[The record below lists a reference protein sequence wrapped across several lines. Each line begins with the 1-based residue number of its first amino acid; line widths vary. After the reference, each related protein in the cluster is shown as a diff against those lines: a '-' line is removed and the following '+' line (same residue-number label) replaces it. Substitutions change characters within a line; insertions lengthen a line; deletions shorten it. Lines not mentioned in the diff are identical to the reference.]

1 MKSHFAVGN
10 TRKVFGIFLIA
21 TLFSGLAFMA
31 RVAFAAAPFYEG
43 KVIRIIVSTPPGGGF
58 DLHARLFSRHL
69 GKHIPGNP
77 TFIVENMPGAGSLI
91 ATNYIYNMA
100 KPDGLTIG
108 HFNGTVLFNQILG
121 QEGTNFDPQKF
132 EFIGS
137 PEKSTNLIVLSKASG
152 ITSVEKWLASKTPV
166 KFGGVASGSVTTDT
180 TPRMLKSVLG
190 FPVQLVSG
198 YKGTA
203 EIRLAVDTGEVAG
216 VCVGW
221 DIMNGPWREAMQKG
235 NVVIVMQAQQNP
247 LPQVPNIPQ
256 AISFAKTEE
265 ARQLIKA
272 GIYDILV
279 ISRPFALPPGT
290 PKDRVQLLRNAFQ
303 ATLKDK
309 EFLTEVEKTKAGFD
323 PVSGEEFS
331 KIVAGLS
338 QVSPSMVSKLKDILF
353 K

>member
-1 MKSHFAVGN
+1 MKKILSVAAIFVG
-10 TRKVFGIFLIA
+10 VLLA
-21 TLFSGLAFMA
+21 TGS
-31 RVAFAAAPFYEG
+31 AFAAAPFYEG
-43 KVIRIIVSTPPGGGF
+43 KVIRIVVSTPPGGGF
-58 DLHARLFSRHL
+58 DLHARLFSRHM
-69 GKHIPGNP
+69 GKHIPGRP
-77 TFIVENMPGAGSLI
+77 TFIVENMPGAGSLL
-91 ATNYIYNMA
+91 ATNYIFNMA

-152 ITSVEKWLASKTPV
+152 ISSVEKWLASKTPV

-203 EIRLAVDTGEVAG
+203 EIRLAVETGEVSG

-221 DIMNGPWREAMQKG
+221 DIMSGSWNEAMKKG
-235 NVVIVMQAQQNP
+235 DVTIVMQAQQNP
-247 LPQVPNIPQ
+247 LPELSHVPQ
-256 AISFAKTEE
+256 AISYAKTDE

-279 ISRPFALPPGT
+279 ISRPLALPPRT
-290 PKDRVQLLRNAFQ
+290 PKDRVQILRNAFQ
-303 ATLKDK
+303 ETLKDK
-309 EFLTEVEKTKAGFD
+309 EFLAEVQKTKAGYN
-323 PVSGEEFS
+323 PVSGEEFT

-338 QVSPSMVSKLKDILF
+338 QVSPSLKAKLNEILF